1 MNRESTVTVFGI
13 LGSVQALAG
22 GKPVRLSEKQ
32 RSVLGVLLL
41 YPNTPV
47 SLERL
52 IDCLWEVPPASA
64 VSNIHSYVTRL
75 RRTVVPH
82 LVTQDH
88 RYLLNLERT
97 QLDLLVFEDTL
108 SRARGHADA
117 GDLAAASDAYRAA
130 LSLWRGRPAEDALLT
145 SSVEPRVALLEELAL
160 SARSDW
166 TDVRL
171 RLGRHEELIGE
182 LRALAEAHPLNE
194 GVWRQLILALHR
206 SGRRAEALEM
216 FSQVRTLLASELG
229 VEPGAELQRL
239 RAAILGNDAVP
250 TPPERETVRRLVP
263 RQLPPAVGRLIG
275 RRTELKHLDEL
286 SVARTILVVG
296 GAGVGKTTLAVHWA
310 HRVAE
315 RFPDG
320 QLFLDLRGFDQAQP
334 MSTAEALPR
343 LIQGLGWPAE
353 DIPVELEVQLGLY
366 RSILAGQRVLVVLD
380 NAAEP
385 DQIRSLIP
393 PETGS
398 RILVTSRDRLSGLV
412 ALESAGR
419 ITLDVLDPDA
429 AVDLLADT
437 VGPDRI
443 RGEPHAAARL
453 ADLCARL
460 PLALRVAGARV
471 AGGPYKTLAHYVAEL
486 GEHDLL
492 SHLEVE
498 GDRRTAVR
506 GAVGRSYEALTPA
519 GRRLFRLIGLVPN
532 TGITV
537 AGAAALADYSP
548 AGTAELLEG
557 LARVHLMNAEQD
569 RYTCH
574 DLLVAYAAERTEAE
588 DPPAERETA
597 INRYLDFYLRT
608 IVSAGEHVD
617 VRVVGPAPDGPVPV
631 GPAEGGLAPVGP
643 AEGGPVP
650 VGPAAE
656 ATPLSFGTAADA
668 SNWLDQEWD
677 TIAAMI
683 ARAAERGPH
692 AMAWRLADALRDV
705 MSWKRPIAECLRI
718 AELGLEA
725 ARAEQDVMGQGAM
738 LMSVGYVRWRIA
750 DLDAAIDAYRQALPF
765 LRRAGWRAGESAA
778 LRASGAALA
787 QAGTPE
793 QAVNRFRR
801 ALAIDRELGNRA
813 GETSS
818 LGNLAALYLDLGRL
832 RDAEERHR
840 QALDAAIEIGKRQ
853 LEAVVRTNLGVVQ
866 RELGRLGDA
875 LDTLNGSWSVG
886 REIGSPYVEAMA
898 LESLGGVHRDAGRHE
913 SALRTLSEA
922 ISVARSVDNHD
933 IEVRALIGLA
943 LAKIR
948 SGNAGDADD
957 HLAAAAAVTEHTGHR
972 PNQVELLL
980 ARSEL
985 ARSRGLHAEALAHAD
1000 GARRLAGD
1008 GFPLALGK
1016 AHSAIAAAYLG
1027 LGEPVT
1033 CQEHCTEA
1041 LRIFRRTGQRLAQAR
1056 ALITLGY
1063 ALRDTGSED
1072 AARSAW
1078 RRAHA
1083 IATKADVPEQSET
1096 FALLYPS

>member
-1 MNRESTVTVFGI
+1 MH
-13 LGSVQALAG
+13 
-22 GKPVRLSEKQ
+22 LSGKQ

-41 YPNTPV
+41 FSNTSV

-52 IDCLWEVPPASA
+52 IDCLWEEPPASA

-82 LVTQDH
+82 LVTHDH
-88 RYLLNLERT
+88 GYLLNLERT
-97 QLDLLVFEDTL
+97 QLDLLVFEDLL
-108 SRARGHADA
+108 STARRHANA
-117 GDLAAASDAYRAA
+117 GDLAAANDAYRTA

-145 SSVEPRVALLEELAL
+145 SAVTPRVAVLEESAL

-166 TDVRL
+166 ADVRL
-171 RLGRHEELIGE
+171 RLGLHEELIGE
-182 LRALAEAHPLNE
+182 LRALAEANSLNE
-194 GVWRQLILALHR
+194 RVWRQLILALHR
-206 SGRRAEALEM
+206 SGRRAEALEIYGR
-216 FSQVRTLLASELG
+216 VRTVLAGELG
-229 VEPGAELQRL
+229 VEPGTELQRL
-239 RAAILGNDAVP
+239 HAAILGNDEAL
-250 TPPERETVRRLVP
+250 TLPERQTVRRLVP

-275 RRTELKHLDEL
+275 RRAELGQLDEV
-286 SVARTILVVG
+286 SAAQVILVVG

-310 HRVAE
+310 HHVAE

-320 QLFLDLRGFDQAQP
+320 QLFLDLRGFDQAPP

-343 LIQGLGWPAE
+343 LIQALGWPTE
-353 DIPVELEVQLGLY
+353 DIPVELEAQIGLY

-393 PETGS
+393 PDTGS

-419 ITLDVLDPDA
+419 VTLDVLDPDE
-429 AVDLLADT
+429 AVELLADT
-437 VGPDRI
+437 VGPDKVR
-443 RGEPHAAARL
+443 REPHAAARL
-453 ADLCARL
+453 AELCARL
-460 PLALRVAGARV
+460 PLALRVSGARV
-471 AGGPYKTLAHYVAEL
+471 ASSPHKTLAQYMAEF
-486 GEHDLL
+486 GDHDLL
-492 SHLEVE
+492 SHLEVA

-506 GAVGRSYEALTPA
+506 GAVGRSHEALAPA

-537 AGAAALADYSP
+537 AGAVALAGYSP
-548 AGTAELLEG
+548 TDTATLLDD
-557 LARVHLMNAEQD
+557 LARVHLMNAGPD

-574 DLLVAYAAERTEAE
+574 DLLVTYAAERAEAE

-617 VRVVGPAPDGPVPV
+617 VRVVGPAPDGPVTDV
-631 GPAEGGLAPVGP
+631 
-643 AEGGPVP
+643 
-650 VGPAAE
+650 
-656 ATPLSFGTAADA
+656 TPLSFSSTADA
-668 SNWLDQEWD
+668 ENWLDREWD
-677 TIAAMI
+677 TIAALI
-683 ARAAERGPH
+683 AHAAERGPH
-692 AMAWRLADALRDV
+692 ALAWRLADALRDV
-705 MSWKRPIAECLRI
+705 LPWKRPVTECLRI
-718 AELGLEA
+718 AELGLKA
-725 ARAEQDVMGQGAM
+725 ARIEQDSMGQGAM
-738 LMSVGYVRWRIA
+738 LMSIGYIRWRIA
-750 DLDAAIDAYRQALPF
+750 DLDAAMDAYRQALPF
-765 LRRAGWRAGESAA
+765 LRRAGWSAGESAV
-778 LRASGAALA
+778 LRASGVALA
-787 QAGTPE
+787 QAGAPE
-793 QAVNRFRR
+793 HAIGRFRR

-840 QALDAAIEIGKRQ
+840 QALAAAIEIGKRQ

-866 RELGRLGDA
+866 REMGRLEDA
-875 LDTLNGSWSVG
+875 FATLSGSLSVG

-898 LESLGGVHRDAGRHE
+898 LESLGGVHLEAGRYD
-913 SALRTLSEA
+913 SALQALSEA
-922 ISVARSVDNHD
+922 ISVAKSVENHE

-943 LAKIR
+943 LVSLR
-948 SGNAGDADD
+948 CRDAGDADD
-957 HLAAAAAVTEHTGHR
+957 RLAAAAAIAEHSSHR

-985 ARSRGLHAEALAHAD
+985 ARFRGLHTEALSLAD
-1000 GARRLAGD
+1000 CARHLAGN
-1008 GFPLALGK
+1008 GYALALGK
-1016 AHSAIAAAYLG
+1016 AHGALSAACLG
-1027 LGEPVT
+1027 LGELVS
-1033 CQEHCTEA
+1033 CEEHCEEA

-1056 ALITLGY
+1056 TLITLGHVFQG
-1063 ALRDTGSED
+1063 TGREG

-1083 IATKADVPEQSET
+1083 ILTKAGAPEQRET
-1096 FALLYPS
+1096 FALLYRP

>member
-1 MNRESTVTVFGI
+1 MTVFGI
-13 LGSVQALAG
+13 LGSVQALSG
-22 GKPVRLSEKQ
+22 NRPVHLSGKQ

-41 YPNTPV
+41 YPNTSV

-52 IDCLWEVPPASA
+52 IDCLWEEPPASA

-75 RRTVVPH
+75 RRTAVPQ

-88 RYLLNLERT
+88 GYLLNLERT

-108 SRARGHADA
+108 SKARRHADA
-117 GDLAAASDAYRAA
+117 GDLAAASDEYRTA

-145 SSVEPRVALLEELAL
+145 SSVAPRVALLEELAL

-171 RLGRHEELIGE
+171 RLGLHEELIGE
-182 LRALAEAHPLNE
+182 LRALAEANSLNE

-216 FSQVRTLLASELG
+216 YSRVRTVLASELG
-229 VEPGAELQRL
+229 VEPGTELQRL
-239 RAAILGNDAVP
+239 RAAILGNDAVL
-250 TPPERETVRRLVP
+250 TRPERETVRRLVP

-275 RRTELKHLDEL
+275 RRAELKQLDEL
-286 SVARTILVVG
+286 SVAQLILVVG

-343 LIQGLGWPAE
+343 LIQGLGWPAA
-353 DIPVELEVQLGLY
+353 DIPVELDAQIGLY

-443 RGEPHAAARL
+443 RREPHAAARL
-453 ADLCARL
+453 AELCARL
-460 PLALRVAGARV
+460 PLALRVAGARAV
-471 AGGPYKTLAHYVAEL
+471 GSPHKTLAQYVAEL
-486 GEHDLL
+486 GDHDLL
-492 SHLEVE
+492 SQLEVE
-498 GDRRTAVR
+498 GDPRTAVR
-506 GAVGRSYEALTPA
+506 GAVGRSHEALAPA

-537 AGAAALADYSP
+537 AGAVALSGYSP
-548 AGTAELLEG
+548 THTAQLLDD
-557 LARVHLMNAEQD
+557 LARVHLMSAEPD

-574 DLLVAYAAERTEAE
+574 DLLVTYAAERTEAE
-588 DPPAERETA
+588 DPPADRETA

-617 VRVVGPAPDGPVPV
+617 VRVVGPAPDGPGTEV
-631 GPAEGGLAPVGP
+631 
-643 AEGGPVP
+643 
-650 VGPAAE
+650 
-656 ATPLSFGTAADA
+656 TPLSFGNATDA
-668 SNWLDQEWD
+668 ENWLDQEWD

-692 AMAWRLADALRDV
+692 PLAWRLADALRDV
-705 MSWKRPIAECLRI
+705 LPWKRPITECLRI
-718 AELGLEA
+718 AELGLKA
-725 ARAEQDVMGQGAM
+725 ARIEQDSMGQGAM
-738 LMSVGYVRWRIA
+738 LMSIGYVRWRIA

-765 LRRAGWRAGESAA
+765 LRRAGWRAGESAV
-778 LRASGAALA
+778 LRASGVALA
-787 QAGTPE
+787 QAGAPE

-840 QALDAAIEIGKRQ
+840 QALAAAIEIGKRQ

-866 RELGRLGDA
+866 REMGRLGDA
-875 LDTLNGSWSVG
+875 FDTLSGSWSVG

-898 LESLGGVHRDAGRHE
+898 LESLGGVHLEAGRHD
-913 SALRTLSEA
+913 SALQALSEA
-922 ISVARSVDNHD
+922 ISVAKSVENHE

-943 LAKIR
+943 LAR
-948 SGNAGDADD
+948 LRRGDVGDADD
-957 HLAAAAAVTEHTGHR
+957 HLAAAAAVAEHTSHR

-985 ARSRGLHAEALAHAD
+985 ARFRGLHTEALAHAD
-1000 GARRLAGD
+1000 SARHLAGN
-1008 GFPLALGK
+1008 GYALALGK
-1016 AHSAIAAAYLG
+1016 AHSAIADARLG
-1027 LGEPVT
+1027 LGELVS
-1033 CQEHCTEA
+1033 CQEHCEEA
-1041 LRIFRRTGQRLAQAR
+1041 LRVFRRTGQRLAQAR
-1056 ALITLGY
+1056 TLITLGHV
-1063 ALRDTGSED
+1063 LRGMGREG
-1072 AARSAW
+1072 AAWSAW

-1083 IATKADVPEQSET
+1083 IATKADAPEQRET

>member
-1 MNRESTVTVFGI
+1 MTVFGI
-13 LGSVQALAG
+13 LGSVQALSGNRPA
-22 GKPVRLSEKQ
+22 RLPGKQ

-52 IDCLWEVPPASA
+52 IDCLWEEPPASA

-88 RYLLNLERT
+88 GYLLTLERT

-117 GDLAAASDAYRAA
+117 GDLDAASDAYRDA

-145 SSVEPRVALLEELAL
+145 SSVAPRVALLEELAL

-171 RLGRHEELIGE
+171 RLGLHEELIGE
-182 LRALAEAHPLNE
+182 LRALAEAHSLNE

-216 FSQVRTLLASELG
+216 FGQVRTLLASELG
-229 VEPGAELQRL
+229 VEPGTELQRL
-239 RAAILGNDAVP
+239 RAAILGDDAVLAR
-250 TPPERETVRRLVP
+250 PERETVRLVP

-275 RRTELKHLDEL
+275 RRAELKHLDEL
-286 SVARTILVVG
+286 SAARVILVVG

-343 LIQGLGWPAE
+343 LIQGLGRPAE
-353 DIPVELEVQLGLY
+353 DIPVELEVQIGLY

-437 VGPDRI
+437 MGPDRI

-453 ADLCARL
+453 AELCARL
-460 PLALRVAGARV
+460 PLALRVAGAR
-471 AGGPYKTLAHYVAEL
+471 AASGPHRTLAQYVAEL
-486 GEHDLL
+486 GDHDLL

-506 GAVGRSYEALTPA
+506 GAVGRSYEALAPA
-519 GRRLFRLIGLVPN
+519 ARRLFRLAGLVPN

-537 AGAAALADYSP
+537 AGAVALAGHPPGDT
-548 AGTAELLEG
+548 AGLLED
-557 LARVHLMNAEQD
+557 LARVHLMTAEPD

-588 DPPAERETA
+588 DSPAERETA
-597 INRYLDFYLRT
+597 VDRYLDFYLRT
-608 IVSAGEHVD
+608 IVAAGEHVD
-617 VRVVGPAPDGPVPV
+617 VRVVGPAPDGPVTEV
-631 GPAEGGLAPVGP
+631 
-643 AEGGPVP
+643 
-650 VGPAAE
+650 
-656 ATPLSFGTAADA
+656 TPLSFGTAADA
-668 SNWLDQEWD
+668 SSWLDQEWD

-692 AMAWRLADALRDV
+692 PMAWRLADALRDV
-705 MSWKRPIAECLRI
+705 MSWKRPIAECLRV
-718 AELGLEA
+718 AELGLKA
-725 ARAEQDVMGQGAM
+725 ARAEQDGLGQGAM
-738 LMSVGYVRWRIA
+738 LMSIGYVRWRTA

-765 LRRAGWRAGESAA
+765 LRRAGWRAGESAV
-778 LRASGAALA
+778 LRASGVALA

-840 QALDAAIEIGKRQ
+840 QALDAAVEIGKRR

-866 RELGRLGDA
+866 REMGRLGDA
-875 LDTLNGSWSVG
+875 FDTLSGSLSLG

-898 LESLGGVHRDAGRHE
+898 LESLGGVHLDAGRHE
-913 SALRTLSEA
+913 SALQALSEA
-922 ISVARSVDNHD
+922 ISVARSVENHD
-933 IEVRALIGLA
+933 TEVRALIGLA
-943 LAKIR
+943 RAKIR
-948 SGNAGDADD
+948 SGAAGDADD

-972 PNQVELLL
+972 PNQVDLLL

-985 ARSRGLHAEALAHAD
+985 ASSRGLHAEALAHAD

-1016 AHSAIAAAYLG
+1016 THSAVAAAYLG
-1027 LGEPVT
+1027 LGDPAA
-1033 CQEHCTEA
+1033 CQEHCEEA

-1056 ALITLGY
+1056 ALITLGH
-1063 ALRDTGSED
+1063 ALQSTGNEG
-1072 AARSAW
+1072 AARSAR

-1083 IATKADVPEQSET
+1083 IATKADAS
-1096 FALLYPS
+1096 L